1 LETTIT
7 VSPGKCYSVV
17 GVGLPTAQN
26 LDLALVRG
34 IAVPG
39 VPPVVAAAD
48 KSVGPTAVL
57 TETPSSFKWALPV
70 SCTMKLVMTATS
82 GQGMAAAQV
91 YEK

>member
-1 LETTIT
+1 MRFVAGGGRSAVKQRAPPASNTNVQAGQCLETTIT

-48 KSVGPTAVL
+48 KSVGPTAV
-57 TETPSSFKWALPV
+57 
-70 SCTMKLVMTATS
+70 
-82 GQGMAAAQV
+82 
-91 YEK
+91 